1 MCLALNVVRAK
12 KMAQATNRVVN
23 SPNGSLFSQNIS
35 DQNYLINVLV

>member
-1 MCLALNVVRAK
+1 MSGLECCACK
-12 KMAQATNRVVN
+12 KMAKATNRVVN